1 MIRDF
6 PASQCALARL
16 RQDDVAVAERF
27 EIYIGS
33 TELANGYHELNDAIE
48 QRRRFEIDL
57 QRRCS
62 AGGELPNI
70 DERLLQSLE
79 SLPDCAGIAMGLD
92 RLMLCL
98 LGKTRMSEVIAFDFS
113 RA

>member
-1 MIRDF
+1 
-6 PASQCALARL
+6 LAKL
-16 RQDDVAVAERF
+16 RRDDVPVAERF

-33 TELANGYHELNDAIE
+33 SELANGYHELNDAVE
-48 QRRRFEIDL
+48 QRQRFQNDLLRRGVG
-57 QRRCS
+57 S
-62 AGGELPNI
+62 AETP
-70 DERLLQSLE
+70 DMDDRLLHALA

-98 LGKTRMSEVIAFDFS
+98 LGKTEMSEVMAFDFS